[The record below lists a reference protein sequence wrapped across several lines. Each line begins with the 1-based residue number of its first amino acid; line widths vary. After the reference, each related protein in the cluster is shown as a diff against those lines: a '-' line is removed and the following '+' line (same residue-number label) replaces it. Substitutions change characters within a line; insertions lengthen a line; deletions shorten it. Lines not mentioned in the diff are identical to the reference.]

1 MVRRIRAAVALSFS
15 VTFLFSQL
23 ALAESPVIPLPKK
36 IREQVALLG
45 KGALGKA
52 LPAPPIDDPAKLRHL
67 ATGTWTYRIVS
78 GDKKGQEQR
87 VRVAPVSRSDPAA
100 GWRVKTGDEDIQVLV
115 INADHEILKLS
126 QTDVA
131 SDRIIVYRPGLV
143 LDPGMKAGETRTID
157 RKITTYK
164 VETPKKVEYN
174 GTLHYTTRY
183 VGAYRINTP
192 AGSFDTRLIEHS
204 YEMKIG
210 PAKASNLSWSFYA
223 DDVGNVAEVSQ
234 GSVKAVVLY
243 RRSSMSARLLVDYP
257 KD

>member
-1 MVRRIRAAVALSFS
+1 MVRRMRAGIALCLSVA
-15 VTFLFSQL
+15 FLVPLL

-36 IREQVALLG
+36 MREQVALLG
-45 KGALGKA
+45 KGAIGKA
-52 LPAPPIDDPAKLRHL
+52 LPAPPIEDPEKLRHL
-67 ATGTWTYRIVS
+67 ATGTWTYRIVA
-78 GDKKGQEQR
+78 GEKKGQEQR
-87 VRVAPVSRSDPAA
+87 VQVAPVSRSNPAA
-100 GWRVKTGDEDIQVLV
+100 GWRVKTGDEDIQILV
-115 INADHEILKLS
+115 INSDHEVLKLS
-126 QTDVA
+126 QTDIA
-131 SDRIIVYRPGLV
+131 SDRIVVYRPGLV

-164 VETPKKVEYN
+164 VETPKKIEYH

-183 VGAYRINTP
+183 VGAYRIKTP

-210 PAKASNLSWSFYA
+210 PAKAENLSWSFYA

-243 RRSSMSARLLVDYP
+243 RRSSKSARLLLEYP
-257 KD
+257 KN